1 MRRLIESLK
10 TLLAVCLGISMLAL
24 WTSYIYLQFDRS
36 GEDTAELDRSFWIFN
51 DTARAP
57 SEITADDS
65 FFTPVSVSLILSGK
79 GYTSAYNTELT
90 QTLYENAKPLL
101 LEVFSSPYICTK
113 SDKDTWE
120 RALEAE
126 DAIFIEYPSPV
137 PYTTIAYFLQK
148 SEGFC
153 EGELCY
159 VEKLLLFS
167 DSANATSALSIDG
180 DGNVYSYSWNESE
193 APSLIYD
200 FNSNNLAAY
209 TVNEGFIP
217 FEFNKKSSEGKSF
230 ENLDAEYKLLLSA
243 PNLPSIKVENPFQST
258 LDAAFG
264 ETENSYFELVEKQE
278 LSVILDA
285 FDINPNIVGY
295 YSDTNLGLI
304 FVGEDMRLVISPTGT
319 VTYTLINKEAV
330 SVTIASLLSIAKTDF
345 TSDEILAAATSF
357 LAKLP
362 KHVLGGDA
370 TLILENISYSSASS
384 EMQFTFGYYYNLADV
399 ISASRDKAVVMT
411 FNETGLVKM
420 ILKSMSI
427 AQDVDGEVYEE
438 DYMKTDIIP
447 SVVAQ
452 MADEK
457 AGTLEPIYTFKA
469 YGEAITPLWATGGNR

>member
-1 MRRLIESLK
+1 MKRLIELLK
-10 TLLAVCLGISMLAL
+10 TLIAVCLGISMLAL
-24 WTSYIYLQFDRS
+24 WTSYIYIQFDRS
-36 GEDTAELDRSFWIFN
+36 GENTAELDRSFWIFN
-51 DTARAP
+51 DTARTP

-65 FFTPVSVSLILSGK
+65 FFTPTSVSIILSGK

-90 QTLYENAKPLL
+90 QTLYTNAKPLL
-101 LEVFSSPYICTK
+101 LEIFSSPYICTK
-113 SDKDTWE
+113 SDKSDWE
-120 RALEAE
+120 KALEAE
-126 DAIFIEYPSPV
+126 DAIFIEYASPI

-148 SEGFC
+148 SDEFC
-153 EGELCY
+153 EGDLCY
-159 VEKLLLFS
+159 VKKLLLFS
-167 DSANATSALSIDG
+167 DSANAPSALSIDG
-180 DGNVYSYSWNESE
+180 DGNVYSFSWNENE

-217 FEFNKKSSEGKSF
+217 FEFNKKSDEEKSF
-230 ENLDAEYKLLLSA
+230 KNLDAEYKLLLSA
-243 PNLPSIKVENPFQST
+243 PNLPPIKVENPLQST
-258 LDAAFG
+258 LNAAFG

-330 SVTIASLLSIAKTDF
+330 SITTASLLNTAKTDF

-370 TLILENISYSSASS
+370 TPILENISYSSSNS
-384 EMQFTFGYYYNLADV
+384 EMQFTFGYYYELAGVVSDLK
-399 ISASRDKAVVMT
+399 DKAAVMT
-411 FNETGLVKM
+411 FNENGLVKVT
-420 ILKSMSI
+420 LKSMSI
-427 AQDVDGEVYEE
+427 TEEVEGGVYEE

-469 YGEAITPLWATGGNR
+469 YGETIIPLWATGGKR